1 MQYMYRIGTEWLF
14 DEDTKQGFKVI
25 KEDNTEQVKE
35 LIKAFRIEVSGT
47 EIKCVA
53 EENYTIDD
61 IPFGVIRKASH
72 LIELQKSGE
81 LKRYEREA
89 SKST

>member
-1 MQYMYRIGTEWLF
+1 MYKIGTGWLF
-14 DEDTKQGFKVI
+14 DEDSKQGFKVI
-25 KEDNTEQVKE
+25 KEDGTEQVKE
-35 LIKAFRIEVSGT
+35 LVKAFRIEINGT

-81 LKRYEREA
+81 LQKYEREA